1 MTMMSSPVP
10 SAPPAPPMPP
20 SPPAP
25 PAHPPSPAPIELL
38 IADVVSWFWLFVLL
52 AMIVISA
59 ALRAGGLRPLR
70 KALSAKPGAGG
81 LRAALCRYAQ
91 QCMSSLPRSRSSAAE
106 PLRAAGVGLLRSVA
120 VLFLVSAAL
129 VFYGEARCYAMTSA
143 PSPYPYPYP
152 YHYH

>member
-70 KALSAKPGAGG
+70 KE
-81 LRAALCRYAQ
+81 
-91 QCMSSLPRSRSSAAE
+91 E
-106 PLRAAGVGLLRSVA
+106 PLRAAGVGLLRSLA
-120 VLFLVSAAL
+120 VLLLVSAAL

-143 PSPYPYPYP
+143 PTPTPNPTPTPKPFPYPYP
-152 YHYH
+152 